1 MKKLKYLMMA
11 AVCVLFASCMGDSYA
26 EPAETG
32 SAPYGNNELTETNVI
47 SIAQLKSKFANY
59 IATDYR
65 DGISYAK
72 VTDDIKIK
80 AIVTSSD
87 VAGNIY
93 QELALQDAT
102 GAIIVSVA
110 QGGLHGALPIGTEV
124 LVSLKDL
131 YVGNY
136 GKQAQIGVPSVNAA
150 GATTIGRISRTVW
163 DQHYK
168 ILSSGNKVEPT
179 EFASGTNATT
189 WDLDTDGGKL
199 GVIRN
204 VSFKSSNSSKV
215 TDTFADANGGAGS
228 ISWTLN
234 EQDGRKVI
242 VYNSNFAKFANSKV
256 PTGKVDIVGIFKR
269 FNNQWEI
276 IIRSLDDVKPVA
288 PPEKAIYS
296 NSFAEAPTDW
306 TLDQGTLPS
315 GITFVWKWVSP
326 TYGMKATAYVNGKR
340 YETHARATSPLI
352 DLTKVK
358 KATLT
363 FEHAARYFG
372 DFDKELKVQA
382 STDGKNWKDL
392 VIDKKP
398 TGENWDFVTAKAD
411 LKAYCG
417 KKIYISFFYNS
428 TETTAATWEFKN
440 LVVK

>member
-11 AVCVLFASCMGDSYA
+11 AVCVLFAACMGDSYA
-26 EPAETG
+26 EPADTG
-32 SAPYGNNELTETNVI
+32 SAPYGNNELAETNVI

-65 DGISYAK
+65 NGISYAK

-80 AIVTSSD
+80 AVVTSTD

-150 GATTIGRISRTVW
+150 GATTIGRISRAVW

-199 GVIRN
+199 GIIRN

-228 ISWTLN
+228 VSWTLN

-276 IIRSLDDVKPVA
+276 IIRSLDDIKA
-288 PPEKAIYS
+288 AEKVDPFKGLPGKGDGTQANPLDITRALAYAKLNKKDANTYYIKGIISQIDEVSTQYGNARYYLS
-296 NSFAEAPTDW
+296 NDGTTTDQLLVFRGLYLNGDKFPDPSQISVGKKVLILG
-306 TLDQGTLPS
+306 TLD
-315 GITFVWKWVSP
+315 F
-326 TYGMKATAYVNGKR
+326 
-340 YETHARATSPLI
+340 YEATSNPQ
-352 DLTKVK
+352 VG
-358 KATLT
+358 
-363 FEHAARYFG
+363 RN
-372 DFDKELKVQA
+372 
-382 STDGKNWKDL
+382 S
-392 VIDKKP
+392 
-398 TGENWDFVTAKAD
+398 
-411 LKAYCG
+411 
-417 KKIYISFFYNS
+417 KIISIN
-428 TETTAATWEFKN
+428 
-440 LVVK
+440 

>member
-1 MKKLKYLMMA
+1 MKNIKYIMMA
-11 AVCVLFASCMGDSYA
+11 AVCALFASCMGNSYA
-26 EPAETG
+26 ETDEKMP
-32 SAPYGNNELTETNVI
+32 SPYGNNELKETNVI
-47 SIAQLKSKFANY
+47 SIADLKAKFATPIN
-59 IATDYR
+59 TDYR
-65 DGISYAK
+65 DGTSYEQ
-72 VTDDIKIK
+72 VTEALQIKG
-80 AIVTSSD
+80 IVTSSD
-87 VAGNIY
+87 IAGNIY
-93 QELALQDAT
+93 NELAIQDKT
-102 GAIIVSVA
+102 GAIIVSVG
-110 QGGLHGALPIGTEV
+110 QSGLYGFLPIGTEI
-124 LVSLKDL
+124 LIDLKDL
-131 YVGNY
+131 YIGNY
-136 GKQAQIGVPSVNAA
+136 GKQAQVGVPTKNAK
-150 GATTIGRISRTVW
+150 GLTSIGRISRIVW
-163 DQHYK
+163 DKHYK
-168 ILSSGNKVEPT
+168 ILSSGNPIEVK
-179 EFASGTNATT
+179 EFANGSAPTNWTFEKDA
-189 WDLDTDGGKL
+189 GRL

-204 VSFKSSNSSKV
+204 VSFKSSTPSVSG
-215 TDTFADANGGAGS
+215 TFANATGGAGS
-228 ISWTLN
+228 VSWTLN
-234 EQDGRKVI
+234 EQDGKKVI
-242 VYNSNFAKFANSKV
+242 VYNSNFAKFANAKI
-256 PTGKVDIVGIFKR
+256 PTGKVDITGIFKR

-288 PPEKAIYS
+288 PAEKAIYS

-306 TLDQGTLPS
+306 KLDQGTLPS

-352 DLTKVK
+352 DLTQVK
-358 KATLT
+358 KATLI
-363 FEHAARYFG
+363 FDHAARYFG